1 MKVRYKTIIIVLM
14 LLLVPVI
21 LLALTP
27 ASILKLYVRLAVP
40 EGYEYSLGWITFVLS
55 TRADIMTLTQFF
67 ETYPLVG
74 PLIIVLLAV
83 GLVLFTMAS
92 VQTWNLASLVAGGE
106 LWEDWRF
113 IAIAV
118 ASLLYAGYITLIS
131 FIWGVMNNDFSIFNS
146 PIFLVPV
153 IAALILTPLLITISF
168 YRFRKKA
175 EEFVKSME

>member
-1 MKVRYKTIIIVLM
+1 M
-14 LLLVPVI
+14 
-21 LLALTP
+21 P
-27 ASILKLYVRLAVP
+27 AGL
-40 EGYEYSLGWITFVLS
+40 EYNLGWITFVLS

-74 PLIIVLLAV
+74 PIIIVVLAT
-83 GLVLFTMAS
+83 GLILFTVAFI
-92 VQTWNLASLVAGGE
+92 QTWNLASLVARGE

-113 IAIAV
+113 IAVAV
-118 ASLLYAGYITLIS
+118 AALLYAGYITLIS
-131 FIWGVMNNDFSIFNS
+131 FIWGVMKSDFSIFNS

-153 IAALILTPLLITISF
+153 IASLIITPLLITISF

>member
-1 MKVRYKTIIIVLM
+1 MKVKYKSLIIIL
-14 LLLVPVI
+14 LLLVIPVI
-21 LLALTP
+21 LLALNP
-27 ASILKLYVRLAVP
+27 ATILKVYVRFP
-40 EGYEYSLGWITFVLS
+40 EGIEYNLGLMTLVLS

-74 PLIIVLLAV
+74 PLVIVILAV
-83 GLVLFTMAS
+83 GLTLFTVAFI
-92 VQTWNLASLVAGGE
+92 QTWNLASLVAGGE
-106 LWEDWRF
+106 LWKDWRF

-118 ASLLYAGYITLIS
+118 AALLYAGYITLIS
-131 FIWGVMNNDFSIFNS
+131 FVWGVVNSNFSIFNS

-153 IAALILTPLLITISF
+153 ITSLIITPLLITISF

>member
-1 MKVRYKTIIIVLM
+1 MKNRYKSIIVVLV
-14 LLLVPVI
+14 LLIVPVV
-21 LLALTP
+21 LLALNP
-27 ASILKLYVRLAVP
+27 ATVLKLYVRLDW
-40 EGYEYSLGWITFVLS
+40 GYVRNFGLITFVLS
-55 TRADIMTLTQFF
+55 PRADIMTLSQFF

-74 PLIIVLLAV
+74 PLVIVLLTV
-83 GLVLFTMAS
+83 GLVLFTIAFI
-92 VQTWNLASLVAGGE
+92 QTWNLASLVAGGK

-118 ASLLYAGYITLIS
+118 AALLYAGYITLIS
-131 FIWGVMNNDFSIFNS
+131 FIWGVINSDFSIFNS